1 MTDRPNFLFIIT
13 DQLRADHLGCYGN
26 KIVRT
31 SAIDSLAAR
40 GSTFE
45 RFYVASPVCQPN
57 RATIVTGRMP
67 SLHGLRMN
75 GLSLSLR
82 ANTFPE
88 IMRVAG
94 WRTAL
99 IGKSHLQTATGQS
112 ALVRKPAPPQGF
124 RPVLRG
130 LDEADKEDRANPIY
144 DQENRVSWREQADHT
159 IITPFY
165 GFDYVE
171 LCSGH
176 GARVEGTYSRWLAER
191 HTDPASL
198 RGPENQ
204 LPGNTYSVPQ
214 AWRTRI
220 PEELYPTSF
229 VAERTIAYLE
239 DHATSHSDS
248 PFFVQCSFPDP
259 HHPFTPPGRYWDM
272 YRPDDV
278 PLPPSFHIGNRVVP
292 PHVAKLHAERDAEI
306 RKDDSQAAFA
316 AYEKEA
322 REAIA
327 LTYGMIAMIDDA
339 IARIV
344 RRLDELGLAS
354 NTVIIFTSD
363 HGDLMGDHQLLLK
376 GAFAYQG
383 LIRVPFIWVEP
394 GGATRRCEGMFGT
407 LDIATSILERARLG
421 AYNGIQ
427 GQSLLPALAGHS
439 TDNDRAIL
447 IEYNSQRPLVGTALP
462 TVMRSLVTRRWRVS
476 YYRGVPWGELYDL
489 ERDPYEMVNLWD
501 DDASASIKAELT
513 ARLIETSMELSE
525 TSPSPNFLA

>member
-1 MTDRPNFLFIIT
+1 MADRPNFLFIIT

-31 SAIDSLAAR
+31 PAIDALASS

-75 GLSLSLR
+75 GLSLSLT

-88 IMRVAG
+88 LMRAAG

-99 IGKSHLQTATGQS
+99 IGKSHLQTSTGQN
-112 ALVRKPAPPQGF
+112 AIMGKPDPRNGF
-124 RPVLRG
+124 RPAPRG
-130 LDEADKEDRANPIY
+130 LDEADKEDWADPIH
-144 DQENRVSWREQADHT
+144 DQENRVSWRERADHT
-159 IITPFY
+159 ITTPFY
-165 GFDYVE
+165 GFDHVD

-191 HTDPASL
+191 HADPASL

-239 DHATSHSDS
+239 DHAASRRDS
-248 PFFVQCSFPDP
+248 PFFLQCSFPDP

-272 YRPDDV
+272 YRPDDMSV
-278 PLPPSFHIGNRVVP
+278 PPSFHIGNRNVP
-292 PHVAKLHAERDAEI
+292 PHVAKLHAERDAGR

-316 AYEKEA
+316 VSEKEA
-322 REAIA
+322 REANA
-327 LTYGMIAMIDDA
+327 LTYGMITMIDDA
-339 IARIV
+339 IARV
-344 RRLDELGLAS
+344 VDRLNELGLAS

-394 GGATRRCEGMFGT
+394 GGTSRRCEGLFGT
-407 LDIATSILERARLG
+407 LDIATSILERARLEP
-421 AYNGIQ
+421 YNGMQ
-427 GQSLLPALAGHS
+427 GRSLLPALACNS
-439 TDNDRAIL
+439 SDNDRAIL
-447 IEYNSQRPLVGTALP
+447 IEYNSQRALVGTNVP
-462 TVMRSLVTRRWRVS
+462 TVMRSLVTRRWRIS
-476 YYRGVPWGELYDL
+476 RYLGASWGELYDL
-489 ERDPYEMVNLWD
+489 ERDPCEMANLWD
-501 DDASASIKAELT
+501 DGASAGIKAELT
-513 ARLIETSMELSE
+513 ARLVEASMELSE
-525 TSPSPNFLA
+525 TSPTPIFLA